1 MIERL
6 LDGERQLGGEESRRA
21 IGDILAASDALA
33 GCLDEAGKQ
42 WLEKLGDAYGRRQR
56 SVMEA
61 AFREGFCQ
69 AVLLALDVLAYQA
82 DLPED

>member
-42 WLEKLGDAYGRRQR
+42 WLEKRGDANGRRER

-69 AVLLALDVLAYQA
+69 AVLLPLDVLAYQA

>member
-1 MIERL
+1 
-6 LDGERQLGGEESRRA
+6 
-21 IGDILAASDALA
+21 
-33 GCLDEAGKQ
+33 
-42 WLEKLGDAYGRRQR
+42 
-56 SVMEA
+56 MEA

>member
-1 MIERL
+1 MIGRL

-33 GCLDEAGKQ
+33 GCLDAAGKQ
-42 WLEKLGDAYGRRQR
+42 WLEQLGDAYGRRER

>member
-6 LDGERQLGGEESRRA
+6 LDGERQLGGEKSRRA

-42 WLEKLGDAYGRRQR
+42 WLEQLGDAYGRRER

-61 AFREGFCQ
+61 AFLEGFCQ

>member
-33 GCLDEAGKQ
+33 SCLDKAGKQ
-42 WLEKLGDAYGRRQR
+42 WLEKLGDAYGRRER

>member
-21 IGDILAASDALA
+21 IGDIWAASDALA
-33 GCLDEAGKQ
+33 GCLDGAGKQ
-42 WLEKLGDAYGRRQR
+42 WLEQLGDAYGRRER

>member
-42 WLEKLGDAYGRRQR
+42 WLEK
-56 SVMEA
+56 EA
-61 AFREGFCQ
+61 AFLEGFCQ